1 MGHCEEETMKKEG
14 KFVLMS
20 REELKT
26 YIPELEK
33 VKKFKYIQQHHTVSP
48 AYKDVKNN
56 HFQLMKGMENY
67 HVATLKMSEIAQ
79 HFSTFPD
86 GSICTGRPLTKDGGG
101 FSGSQNVNSITI
113 ENIGNFDVDKMS
125 EEQKKSIILLNALLC
140 RKFGIVPSVTT
151 LPYHC
156 WFKNK
161 TCPGAGY
168 FGGNT
173 KTAAEKN
180 FIPLIKSEIDRLSAF
195 EEALKIVAEKA
206 DISYGFWLKKRG
218 IDPSFEALII
228 KIAKS
233 YGG

>member
-1 MGHCEEETMKKEG
+1 MKKEG

-26 YIPELEK
+26 YIPELKE
-33 VKKFKYIQQHHTVSP
+33 VKKFKYIQQHHTAVPS
-48 AYKDVKNN
+48 YKDVNNN
-56 HFQLMKGMENY
+56 HFQLMSGMENY
-67 HVATLKMSEIAQ
+67 HVTALKMSEIAQ

-101 FSGSQNVNSITI
+101 LSGSQNIDSITI
-113 ENIGNFDVDKMS
+113 ENVGNFDIDIMT
-125 EEQKKSIILLNALLC
+125 EEQRESVILLNALLC
-140 RKFGIVPSVTT
+140 RKFGVTPSVAT

-161 TCPGAGY
+161 TCPGIK
-168 FGGNT
+168 FSGGNT
-173 KTAAEKN
+173 KAAAEKN
-180 FIPLIKSEIDRLSAF
+180 FLPLVRSEIERLSAF

-206 DISYGFWLKKRG
+206 DTPYGFWLKKRG
-218 IDPSFEALII
+218 IDPCFEALII

>member
-1 MGHCEEETMKKEG
+1 MKQDG
-14 KFVLMS
+14 KFILMS
-20 REELKT
+20 REELKI
-26 YIPELEK
+26 YIQGLK
-33 VKKFKYIQQHHTVSP
+33 DVKKFKYIQQHHTASP

-56 HFQLMKGMENY
+56 HFQLMKGMESY
-67 HVATLKMSEIAQ
+67 HVTTLKMSEIAQ

-101 FSGSQNVNSITI
+101 FSGKQNLDSITV
-113 ENIGNFDVDKMS
+113 ENVGNFDVDTMT

-140 RKFGIVPSVTT
+140 RKFDIIPSVTT

-161 TCPGAGY
+161 SCPGIKY
-168 FGGNT
+168 FGGNS
-173 KTAAEKN
+173 KTAAEKD
-180 FIPLIKSEIDRLSAF
+180 FIPLIKSQIEKLAAF
-195 EEALKIVAEKA
+195 EAALKIVAEKA
-206 DISYGFWLKKRG
+206 DTSYEFWLKKRG

-228 KIAKS
+228 KIADS